1 MRLLARY
8 LLRECLVAF
17 VFCFSAFLLLL
28 IASDLIAN
36 LHDMQE
42 DKLRGTDIVA
52 YYFFKTPEFL
62 PILIPVALLLAL
74 LYCLTNHAR
83 HNEITAIRAAG
94 VSLWRLSLPY
104 FSIALVSAIGLFVLN
119 EYVAPRAG
127 DLADDIRSSRVSR
140 GSDAEDRRYVKNR
153 LLKNSRE
160 GRTWYLAV
168 YDRQTGEITSP
179 TLLWKTADGTLRYI
193 RARRAVFTKGVWN
206 FFEVSERRQAPGPN
220 PIQVPLPEV
229 AVLALTGLSETPA
242 MINSEISISA
252 QFGKFG
258 NKSGTRRADI
268 PIGVITDYLHLH
280 PNPEPRIKAWLY
292 TKLHGRFATP
302 VTCLAVVLLA
312 LPFGA
317 ASGRRNVFVGVAA
330 SIVIFFAY
338 YILQQFGFGFAE
350 AGKVPAWFG
359 AWFPNALVGVTG
371 LWMMARV
378 R

>member
-17 VFCFSAFLLLL
+17 AFCFSAFLLLL

-104 FSIALVSAIGLFVLN
+104 FSVALVSAIGLFVLN
-119 EYVAPRAG
+119 EYLAPRAG
-127 DLADDIRSSRVSR
+127 DLAEDIRSSRVSK
-140 GSDAEDRRYVKNR
+140 GSEAEDRRIVKNR
-153 LLKNSRE
+153 LLTNSRE

-168 YDRQTGEITSP
+168 YNRQTGEITSP
-179 TLLWKTADGTLRYI
+179 TLVWQTADGMKRYI
-193 RARRAVFTKGVWN
+193 RAKRAVYSDGAWN
-206 FFEVSERRQAPGPN
+206 FFEVNERRQAPGPD
-220 PIQVPLPEV
+220 PVQVPMPPVELLTLP
-229 AVLALTGLSETPA
+229 GLSETPA

-252 QFGKFG
+252 QYG
-258 NKSGTRRADI
+258 NEGRTRRADI

-302 VTCLAVVLLA
+302 VTCLVVVLLA
-312 LPFGA
+312 VPFGA

-338 YILQQFGFGFAE
+338 YILQQFGFAFAE
-350 AGKVPAWFG
+350 TGRIPAWFG
-359 AWFPNALVGVTG
+359 AWFPNLLVGITG
-371 LWMMARV
+371 LWMMAKIR
-378 R
+378 